1 MKNILDSLKP
11 VAIGSMAASSE
22 EIVVMGNCN
31 QIPFLDPVFVSHV
44 LLLLFSMY
52 VLLLKSHLE
61 LL

>member
-1 MKNILDSLKP
+1 MA
-11 VAIGSMAASSE
+11 VGSMAASSE
-22 EIVVMGNCN
+22 EIVVMGKVMGNCN